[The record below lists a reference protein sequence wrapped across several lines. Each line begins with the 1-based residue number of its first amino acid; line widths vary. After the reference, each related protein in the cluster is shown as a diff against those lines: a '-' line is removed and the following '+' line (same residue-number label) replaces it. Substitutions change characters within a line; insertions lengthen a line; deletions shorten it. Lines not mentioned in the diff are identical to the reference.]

1 VGRTWK
7 RRRGRSAHF
16 IVKLL
21 EIPSGARMS
30 EAWKDPE
37 YHLDLEVVHEIT

>member
-1 VGRTWK
+1 MRSHDQL
-7 RRRGRSAHF
+7 RG
-16 IVKLL
+16 I
-21 EIPSGARMS
+21 GMS